1 VSKYDKASE
10 KFSAAVRTLVVRD
23 LPLKERLVGALESIK
38 RLDVE
43 DLPEDMREDFQRLK
57 ESDPERMS
65 DPRQIYQYACDTV
78 DLSSKIDMLHYQS
91 IWDKTNPN

>member
-10 KFSAAVRTLVVRD
+10 KFSAAVRTLAVRD

-65 DPRQIYQYACDTV
+65 DPRQIYQYACDYSGPFKQ
-78 DLSSKIDMLHYQS
+78 DRHASLPKHLGQD
-91 IWDKTNPN
+91 